1 MPLPILAAPNKHLR
15 EHDRCLQEGQE
26 QSSEE
31 FYIQQSPLKE
41 VSTSPAKSEACE
53 IKKSSNMLLLGLS
66 RMKP

>member
-53 IKKSSNMLLLGLS
+53 IKNLPTCFSLAYLG
-66 RMKP
+66 